1 MPPRRPYLASVVSGI
16 GRSCTN
22 AIWTAVAA
30 IPIML
35 SSGQCSEGSVSFIVS
50 RRHGS
55 FPSVIPRIQPIS
67 SQASSPSGTATEYKS
82 FSSAPGITEDL
93 HRPYPPFHLLYQA
106 FQLVGGIEVT
116 PDRFGMLQK
125 RQQGTAFGDPLGHDL
140 GVSRRPFAFE
150 HLQSLVGFLFR
161 VRPPDASDLWPSP
174 PAHPPSPWKGH
185 PSPHVPH
192 RAAR

>member
-1 MPPRRPYLASVVSGI
+1 MEDLGDTTQLSLDSQY
-16 GRSCTN
+16 SC
-22 AIWTAVAA
+22 
-30 IPIML
+30 
-35 SSGQCSEGSVSFIVS
+35 SFIVS

-67 SQASSPSGTATEYKS
+67 SQASSPSGTAPSIKAS
-82 FSSAPGITEDL
+82 PAPGITEDL
-93 HRPYPPFHLLYQA
+93 HRPYPPLHLLYQA

-125 RQQGTAFGDPLGHDL
+125 RQQGIAFGDPLGHDL

-150 HLQSLVGFLFR
+150 RLQSLVGFLFR

-174 PAHPPSPWKGH
+174 PAHPSSPWKGH
-185 PSPHVPH
+185 PSLHAPY
-192 RAAR
+192 RAARWPGGRSCGSPPRSREDRR